1 MLKKASKILLGLT
14 LALVVTATPIM
25 AGNVSYS
32 YTVGNTGQVYTKIT
46 KETCPKIHAGEAWVN
61 TITGLSFSDPKG
73 YTSATLGM
81 AYLPLTED
89 RYAAGSP
96 MWRQSTGSRIAGGW
110 GAYSGAKGNY
120 HLGARIDDLL
130 SGTGSTSGRWNSDYT

>member
-1 MLKKASKILLGLT
+1 MLKKVSKILLSLT

-32 YTVGNTGQVYTKIT
+32 YTVNNTGQRYTKIT
-46 KETCPKIHAGEAWVN
+46 AQTNQKIHAGEPWVN
-61 TITGLSFSDPKG
+61 NVTGITFTDAKA

-81 AYLPLTED
+81 AYIPLTSD
-89 RYAAGSP
+89 LYAAGAP
-96 MWRQSTGSRIAGGW
+96 QWRKGTGLLDGSWGG
-110 GAYSGAKGNY
+110 YSGAKGYY

-130 SGTGSTSGRWNSDYT
+130 SGSGSASGRWNSDKT